1 MVEIATIIGAILG
14 GLCGG
19 FLMQTI
25 LYKVQKQGHHTISFV
40 QRMLAYVGG
49 GLLLGFPG
57 GMLTELL
64 LSKMER

>member
-25 LYKVQKQGHHTISFV
+25 LYKVQQQGHTISGI
-40 QRMLAYVGG
+40 QRLLAYIGG

>member
-1 MVEIATIIGAILG
+1 MIELATIIGAVLG

-25 LYKVQKQGHHTISFV
+25 LYKVQQQGHTIGFV
-40 QRMLAYVGG
+40 QRLLAYIGG

>member
-1 MVEIATIIGAILG
+1 MVELATIIGAILG

-25 LYKVQKQGHHTISFV
+25 LYKVRQRGHKIGV
-40 QRMLAYVGG
+40 LQRVICYIGA

-64 LSKMER
+64 LSKIEM

>member
-25 LYKVQKQGHHTISFV
+25 LYKVQQNGHTIGFV
-40 QRMLAYVGG
+40 QRMLLYIGG

-64 LSKMER
+64 LSKMEK

>member
-1 MVEIATIIGAILG
+1 MIEIATMIGAILG

-25 LYKVQKQGHHTISFV
+25 LYKVQEHGHTIGFV
-40 QRMLAYVGG
+40 QRMLAYIGG
-49 GLLLGFPG
+49 GLILGFPG